1 MNMNRA
7 IVIAIAA
14 ATAASCAGPGKIAV
28 RALPTPLASGQRSVS
43 FRVAEANGQFA
54 LGNVALALES
64 YRKALREDAASV
76 DAMVGMAA
84 CYDAMGRF
92 DLSRRHYEAALAI
105 EPANREL
112 LGRLAASLL
121 QQGLAGEA
129 AAVRQE
135 IAARSRVVTAS
146 SPAPIAVAADTA
158 MLPVGASI
166 TIPLPVARR
175 VSAITVALV
184 AAAPAAERSARP
196 SAGPHLERLS
206 LGEVAL
212 VTAGVAPAS
221 LAPRL
226 AASTYAPPRVAV
238 SALAPPRVAVSAL
251 AAPRIMLASLRSGSS
266 PLLLLNA
273 ARSQGLASRTR
284 HYLTG
289 YGFGNA
295 VLGDAAR
302 MRATTVI
309 IAPARD
315 RQRAQR
321 LARAFGIRARV
332 IDGRRLTMILGRDA
346 AARRVLA
353 S

>member
-1 MNMNRA
+1 MNRA
-7 IVIAIAA
+7 FVIAIAA
-14 ATAASCAGPGKIAV
+14 ATVASCGGSGRIAV
-28 RALPTPLASGQRSVS
+28 RALPTPLASGERSVS
-43 FRVAEANGQFA
+43 FRIAEANGQFA

-64 YRKALREDAASV
+64 YRKALRENISSV

-92 DLSRRHYEAALAI
+92 DLSRRHYEAALAV
-105 EPANREL
+105 EPANRDL

-129 AAVRQE
+129 ASIRQE
-135 IAARSRVVTAS
+135 IAARSRTAPPS
-146 SPAPIAVAADTA
+146 SPPPTAVADNTVLA
-158 MLPVGASI
+158 PVGASI
-166 TIPLPVARR
+166 TIPMPVARQ
-175 VSAITVALV
+175 VSPITVALV
-184 AAAPAAERSARP
+184 AAAAPVERAARP
-196 SAGPHLERLS
+196 STGPRLERLS

-212 VTAGVAPAS
+212 VTTGIAPAS
-221 LAPRL
+221 LTPRTAVSTLAPPRT
-226 AASTYAPPRVAV
+226 AASTNAPPRMAV
-238 SALAPPRVAVSAL
+238 SALASPKV
-251 AAPRIMLASLRSGSS
+251 MLASLRSGSS

-284 HYLTG
+284 RYLTG
-289 YGFGNA
+289 HGFGDA
-295 VLGDAAR
+295 VLGDAPR
-302 MRATTVI
+302 VRATTVI

-332 IDGRRLTMILGRDA
+332 IDGRRLTMILGRDS
-346 AARRVLA
+346 AARRILA

>member
-1 MNMNRA
+1 MSMNRA
-7 IVIAIAA
+7 FVIVIAA

-28 RALPTPLASGQRSVS
+28 RALPTPLASGERSVS

-64 YRKALREDAASV
+64 YRKALREDVASV

-92 DLSRRHYEAALAI
+92 DLSRRHYEAALAV
-105 EPANREL
+105 EPANRDL
-112 LGRLAASLL
+112 LNRLAASLL
-121 QQGLAGEA
+121 QQGMAGEA

-135 IAARSRVVTAS
+135 IAARSRMAPSS
-146 SPAPIAVAADTA
+146 SPPPTALAGDTA
-158 MLPVGASI
+158 LLPVGASI
-166 TIPLPVARR
+166 TIPLPVARQ
-175 VSAITVALV
+175 VSPITVALV
-184 AAAPAAERSARP
+184 AAAPVAQPARP
-196 SAGPHLERLS
+196 PAALRLERLS

-212 VTAGVAPAS
+212 VTAGVSPAS
-221 LAPRL
+221 LAPR
-226 AASTYAPPRVAV
+226 SNFAPQRMAV
-238 SALAPPRVAVSAL
+238 SALAPPRIV
-251 AAPRIMLASLRSGSS
+251 LASLRPGSS
-266 PLLLLNA
+266 PLLLLNG

-284 HYLTG
+284 RYLTG
-289 YGFGNA
+289 HGFGDA
-295 VLGDAAR
+295 VLGDASR
-302 MRATTVI
+302 VRATTVI